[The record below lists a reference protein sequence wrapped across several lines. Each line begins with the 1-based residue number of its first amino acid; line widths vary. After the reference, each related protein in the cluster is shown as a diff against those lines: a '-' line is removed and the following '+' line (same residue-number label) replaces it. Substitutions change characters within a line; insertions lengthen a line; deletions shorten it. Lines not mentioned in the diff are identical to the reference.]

1 MKPIERRSPVA
12 RSSCALLLFLLLP
25 LAGRAARQDPAAPAT
40 QPGPSA
46 ATAKPKK
53 VWTNDDIEPASR
65 ASAPDPKPVA
75 VPAGKAADATAKLA
89 AELRSKLEKLAL
101 QLKDTEKQLHELKN
115 FASGEG
121 NGNDSMQ
128 LHKGYN
134 MEPIPEQIEKLQAK
148 QRQIAEQIDALYD
161 EARKKGIL
169 PGQLR

>member
-1 MKPIERRSPVA
+1 MKPIDGRRPVG
-12 RSSCALLLFLLLP
+12 RFSCALLLFLLLP
-25 LAGRAARQDPAAPAT
+25 LAGRARPQDPAAPAA
-40 QPGPSA
+40 PPAPSA

-53 VWTNDDIEPASR
+53 VWTNDDIEPAAR
-65 ASAPDPKPVA
+65 ASAPEPKPAA
-75 VPAGKAADATAKLA
+75 VPAGKAADSTAKLA
-89 AELRSKLEKLAL
+89 AELRSKLEKLAG
-101 QLKDTEKQLHELKN
+101 QLKETEKQLNDLKN